1 MFVLFKKGKMLRY
14 VLDLVS
20 QGILD
25 VSIASTVG
33 QWTQVVK
40 TDTMHTYVKAS
51 HITKSNKGLV
61 LAMRCRNMLVAALF

>member
-20 QGILD
+20 KGILD

-51 HITKSNKGLV
+51 HITK
-61 LAMRCRNMLVAALF
+61 